1 MAEEFFKL
9 TYQYRDN
16 ILMEV
21 TANDQWHDLRLMK
34 NQQNDQPYLVRLV
47 STAVSPNKKQN
58 PGFHTFFLD
67 IERKKP
73 GWEMEDVV
81 VGEIHKIRDL
91 KNYFI
96 KLKDNDGAGI
106 ESFQVFNYAEGYNR
120 LDELSVKNVQK
131 YIKKI
136 PKFGKMYDE
145 YIN

>member
-1 MAEEFFKL
+1 
-9 TYQYRDN
+9 
-16 ILMEV
+16 
-21 TANDQWHDLRLMK
+21 
-34 NQQNDQPYLVRLV
+34 
-47 STAVSPNKKQN
+47 
-58 PGFHTFFLD
+58 
-67 IERKKP
+67 
-73 GWEMEDVV
+73 MEDVV
-81 VGEIHKIRDL
+81 VGEIQKIRDL

-131 YIKKI
+131 FIKKI